1 MMTRAGRVKFPYQGM
16 SWHYARMQ
24 AFSYET
30 FDPLAQ
36 LRAAS
41 AAREAAG
48 LRRRLAPRSPGD
60 MVLDLASNDYLGLSG
75 DPRLAEAAA
84 AAARTWGTGAT
95 GSRLVT
101 GTTAAHAELE
111 EELAAF
117 TGAGA
122 ALVFSSGY
130 LANLAVVTA
139 LAAALSSAP
148 GGEGGLL
155 IVSDERNHASLI
167 DACRLARGRGVRL
180 EVTPHGDTAAVAAA
194 LAGRGERAAL
204 VVTDAVFSVSGDLA
218 PVAAL
223 HAIARQHRALL
234 VVDEAHSFGVLGDGG
249 RGAAYDAGI
258 AAEPDVVRTV
268 TLSKSLAGQGG
279 AVLAAG
285 EVTQTLVDTG
295 RSFIFDTGLAPPA
308 TGAALAALRA
318 LRADPGLPRRAR
330 EAAARLAAAAAELG
344 LTVTTPDAAV
354 TAIVLGD
361 PRDALAAQRT
371 CAAHGVRVGCFRPPS
386 VPEGQACLR
395 LTGRATLSENDL
407 VLASRALAVARERCH
422 HCRNTAQAGRNTS

>member
-1 MMTRAGRVKFPYQGM
+1 M
-16 SWHYARMQ
+16 SWHYAPMQ
-24 AFSYET
+24 GFPYEA
-30 FDPLAQ
+30 FDPLTQ
-36 LRAAS
+36 LRAAA
-41 AAREAAG
+41 AAREEAG
-48 LRRRLAPRSPGD
+48 LRRRLAPRPPGD
-60 MVLDLASNDYLGLSG
+60 TALDLASNDYLGLSG
-75 DPRLAEAAA
+75 DPRLAAAAA

-101 GTTAAHAELE
+101 GTTALHAELE

-117 TGAGA
+117 TGASA

-139 LAAALSSAP
+139 LAAALAP
-148 GGEGGLL
+148 GSGARGSGARGSGARGSGAGLL

-167 DACRLARGRGVRL
+167 DACRLARGHGVRL
-180 EVTPHGDTAAVAAA
+180 EVTPHADAAAVARA
-194 LAGRGERAAL
+194 LADRTERAAL

-223 HAIARQHRALL
+223 HAIARRHRALL

-279 AVLAAG
+279 AVLATE

-308 TGAALAALRA
+308 AGAALAALRA
-318 LRADPGLPRRAR
+318 LRADPGLPGRAR
-330 EAAARLAAAAAELG
+330 RAAARLAGAAADLG
-344 LTVTTPDAAV
+344 LAVTMPDAAV
-354 TAIVLGD
+354 AAVVLGD

-371 CAAHGVRVGCFRPPS
+371 CAARGVRVGCFRPPS

-395 LTGRATLSENDL
+395 LAGRATLNENDL
-407 VLASRALAVARERCH
+407 NLASRTLAVVREHCH